1 MHNRCAQSLLVWIC
15 ACISTTAP
23 AFWAL
28 KKSTIRKHPIVAP
41 LLHHRCTLHS
51 ASVTVTPALFGTFA
65 FTAWS
70 NRQDIVEMIV
80 ETLPGPHL
88 VQFLRHSN
96 NLDKCNPEKR
106 WETSTRAERNGQAIS
121 DWCWQKYVAMSIM
134 GCYGVRLYFHVFSPT
149 PRHCHKMNL
158 VRDRLYPL
166 LVVPR
171 TVCTS

>member
-1 MHNRCAQSLLVWIC
+1 MPASPLQRPHSELLRSPRF
-15 ACISTTAP
+15 AST
-23 AFWAL
+23 
-28 KKSTIRKHPIVAP
+28 P
-41 LLHHRCTLHS
+41 LLHHRCTIVAPYIQRQWQWLQHFL
-51 ASVTVTPALFGTFA
+51 ARAFA

-121 DWCWQKYVAMSIM
+121 DWCWQKYVAM

-171 TVCTS
+171 TLCTS